1 MRKFTLKHSRKI
13 IYAIFAIAALWG
25 IGRAY
30 FLITDGFRE
39 ANIQSEL
46 PPSPTRVNSGD
57 ESQARDILKQPFHY
71 LAKGCQAYCFISDD
85 GKYVLKFFKY
95 QRYQTSPFITPFTFI
110 PSVNDYVQ
118 KRQQHKLEKLE
129 FFMQA
134 WIIANNHLKEESG
147 LVYVHLSKSKHLNQP
162 IVFFDKMG
170 FRHELEADNLEFLIQ
185 RTAEPLQ
192 KVISKSSSQDSIK
205 LIDQLI
211 DMLVHEYSLGLGD
224 HDPALLQNTGVYNG
238 KPFHIDVGQFYF
250 NPQFKEPK
258 GFYQDLFNRTY
269 EMREW
274 LKRTNPEV
282 EKGLTQKLKK
292 LMGDDFEKMKPY
304 FGRFRD

>member
-1 MRKFTLKHSRKI
+1 MRHFVLRHSRKI
-13 IYAIFAIAALWG
+13 IYAIFAVSLMWG

-30 FLITDGFRE
+30 FMVTDGFRE

-46 PPSPTRVNSGD
+46 KPSEARANRGD
-57 ESQARDILKQPFHY
+57 EKAARQILKQPFRY
-71 LAKGCQAYCFISDD
+71 LAKGCQSYCFLSED
-85 GKYVLKFFKY
+85 GQYVLKFFKY
-95 QRYQTSPFITPFTFI
+95 QRYQMSPFLEALRFI
-110 PSVNDYVQ
+110 PKVDAYVE
-118 KRQQHKLEKLE
+118 KRQAHKLEKLE

-134 WIIANNHLKEESG
+134 WIIANDYLREESG
-147 LVYVHLSKSKHLNQP
+147 LVYVHLSKSDHLKQP

-185 RTAEPLQ
+185 RRAEPLQ
-192 KVISKSSSQDSIK
+192 KVLVAAPTEESIA
-205 LIDQLI
+205 LIDRLI
-211 DMLVHEYSLGLGD
+211 DMLVHEYSMGLGD

-250 NPQFKEPK
+250 NPQFKESK

-274 LKRTNPEV
+274 LKRMKPEV
-282 EKGLTQKLKK
+282 ERALTQKLKG
-292 LMGDDFEKMKPY
+292 LMGDDFEKMKPF

>member
-1 MRKFTLKHSRKI
+1 MRLFILRHSRKI
-13 IYAIFAIAALWG
+13 IYTIFLAAALWG
-25 IGRAY
+25 VGRAY

-46 PPSPTRVNSGD
+46 PPSPNRLNSGD
-57 ESQARDILKQPFHY
+57 EEAAKAILKQPFHY
-71 LAKGCQAYCFISDD
+71 LAKGCQAYCFLSED

-95 QRYQTSPFITPFTFI
+95 QRYQTSPFLTPFTFI
-110 PSVNDYVQ
+110 PSVHDYVN
-118 KRQQHKLEKLE
+118 KRRQHKLEKLE

-147 LVYVHLSKSKHLNQP
+147 LVYVHLSKSQNFNQP

-170 FRHELEADNLEFLIQ
+170 MRHELQADDLEFLIQ
-185 RTAEPLQ
+185 RTAEPL
-192 KVISKSSSQDSIK
+192 KNAIANGSTEASIALVDK
-205 LIDQLI
+205 LI
-211 DMLVHEYSLGLGD
+211 DMLVREYAQGIGD
-224 HDPALLQNTGVYNG
+224 HDPALLQNTGVFNG
-238 KPFHIDVGQFYF
+238 NPFHIDVGQFYF

-258 GFYQDLFNRTY
+258 GYYQDLFNRTY

-282 EKGLTQKLKK
+282 EKALALKLKK
-292 LMGDDFEKMKPY
+292 LMGEDFEKMKPF